1 MNAKEYLSQAWYL
14 DKRIKTKERQL
25 DWLRSH
31 AVYVSPKISNEP
43 KVPSAEKRSP
53 VEEAVVRITE
63 LEREINDSIAKLM
76 RLKTEIADV
85 IRSVNSMEC
94 ETLLEMRYLT
104 FLGWD
109 QVAAQLN
116 YSQDYIYHLH
126 RKALGLVRVPID

>member
-31 AVYVSPKISNEP
+31 AVYVSPKLNEIS
-43 KVPSAEKRSP
+43 KAPSVRRSP

-63 LEREINDSIAKLM
+63 LEDEINTGIARLM

-94 ETLLEMRYLT
+94 ETLLEMRYLA

-126 RKALGLVRVPID
+126 RKALALVSVPVP

>member
-25 DWLRSH
+25 DWHKSH
-31 AVYVSPKISNEP
+31 AVYVSPKLSEVP
-43 KVPSAEKRSP
+43 KAPSIRRSP
-53 VEEAVVRITE
+53 VEESVVRIIE
-63 LEREINDSIAKLM
+63 LEREINESIAKLI

-109 QVAAQLN
+109 QVAAQLD
-116 YSQDYIYHLH
+116 YSQDYVYHLH
-126 RKALGLVRVPID
+126 RKALALVRVP